1 MKTLKLIILTILTIG
16 CSKQSE
22 LPKKS
27 NIVAKYI
34 VFNNQISSKTIK
46 NLDSI
51 SELKNSNEI
60 ISPFKLDKEFYDLEY
75 AFILNPEGT
84 LEKLHEYKY
93 SEYNLYPKYKIVLDT
108 VNRKNIGIGF
118 KIKLNEEQNQIIDG
132 KDTIEILDIYPT
144 EKLIRVDKP
153 ENKGRVTFYQYK

>member
-1 MKTLKLIILTILTIG
+1 MKTLKLIILIILTIG

-22 LPKKS
+22 LPKNS

-75 AFILNPEGT
+75 V
-84 LEKLHEYKY
+84 
-93 SEYNLYPKYKIVLDT
+93 LY
-108 VNRKNIGIGF
+108 
-118 KIKLNEEQNQIIDG
+118 
-132 KDTIEILDIYPT
+132 
-144 EKLIRVDKP
+144 
-153 ENKGRVTFYQYK
+153 